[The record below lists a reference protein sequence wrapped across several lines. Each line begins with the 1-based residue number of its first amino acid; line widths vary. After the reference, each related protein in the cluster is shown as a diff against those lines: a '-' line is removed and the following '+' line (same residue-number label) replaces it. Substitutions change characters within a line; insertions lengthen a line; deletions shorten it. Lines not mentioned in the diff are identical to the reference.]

1 VKNRDPWAT
10 YLQVSVA
17 KEGNVLEQK
26 KFCSPS
32 WEALREFRWVVFF
45 SPTSAPSAVHSSIQG
60 HLSPGST
67 PSPPWWVWLKKGIR
81 EGGSGS
87 HPAQSSAK
95 PPESPLAWGNLQWV
109 LVPST
114 KSVHNQRNENDSLCL
129 ASFTVFP
136 HFDIEGMLDS
146 VFFLTGDLSSKL
158 LLKGSILA
166 QRESRTSAGRSSL
179 PGRSPAGSFR
189 GPRASWDAAEEA
201 STWLAPPHEAE
212 TFSGSNS
219 RS

>member
-1 VKNRDPWAT
+1 MIISCLKMVFNFISWSLSHLRQP
-10 YLQVSVA
+10 
-17 KEGNVLEQK
+17 G
-26 KFCSPS
+26 FC
-32 WEALREFRWVVFF
+32 
-45 SPTSAPSAVHSSIQG
+45 TAPSSFSQA
-60 HLSPGST
+60 T
-67 PSPPWWVWLKKGIR
+67 PQVFQLPHYCLLLPPLRV
-81 EGGSGS
+81 
-87 HPAQSSAK
+87 
-95 PPESPLAWGNLQWV
+95 PPQLGDNIHRV

-166 QRESRTSAGRSSL
+166 QWESRTSAGRSSL

-189 GPRASWDAAEEA
+189 GPRAS
-201 STWLAPPHEAE
+201 
-212 TFSGSNS
+212 
-219 RS
+219 